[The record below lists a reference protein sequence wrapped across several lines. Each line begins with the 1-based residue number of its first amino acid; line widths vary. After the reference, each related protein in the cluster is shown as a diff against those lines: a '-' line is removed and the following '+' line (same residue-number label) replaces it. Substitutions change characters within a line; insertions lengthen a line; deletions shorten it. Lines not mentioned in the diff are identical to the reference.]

1 MNDNFRKV
9 TISRA
14 SMALEFPCNFVL
26 VCAMNPCPC
35 GYLGD
40 PSRRCRCS
48 PHDVRKYRSRIS
60 GPLLDRIDLQ
70 IDVPVAPFDRLVETR
85 KGEPSAVLRE
95 RVQAARERQL
105 HRFRDSPTRANG
117 LMTPKEIQH
126 YGQPAPN
133 GWALLRRASQQ
144 FGLSARAHTRIL
156 KVARTIADLA
166 DSPQI
171 ELAHLSEAI
180 QYRKLDRNPDL

>member
-1 MNDNFRKV
+1 
-9 TISRA
+9 
-14 SMALEFPCNFVL
+14 MALELPCNFVL

-40 PSRRCRCS
+40 PRRRCRCW
-48 PHDVRKYRSRIS
+48 PHEVRKYRSRIP
-60 GPLLDRIDLQ
+60 GPLLDRIDLHV
-70 IDVPVAPFDRLVETR
+70 DVPVAPFDRLVETR

-126 YGQPAPN
+126 YGQPAPE
-133 GWALLRRASQQ
+133 GLALLRRASQQ

-156 KVARTIADLA
+156 KVARIIAHPADAPAIAPAPLA
-166 DSPQI
+166 
-171 ELAHLSEAI
+171 EAI
-180 QYRKLDRNPDL
+180 QYRKLDRGVEG